1 MPISSGTGAATVPL
15 VFSFPEGA
23 VDGSFFVLGAGDGN
37 NSGSLPVTA
46 WLVPL
51 GDLDGD
57 GRQEYQIAAPGEGPG
72 GWGDAR
78 TTGCPASL
86 SPSHPPLVIILKQAR
101 EDLDG
106 DGFFDLFEDLNHN
119 QILDPGED
127 RDGDGRLTPP
137 FVNTPFG
144 SFRGCEGA
152 TREDQDCD
160 GHLDLYYEDK
170 NHNGI
175 LDPGEDIDG
184 DNRLDYIDEDRNHNG
199 VLDPGEDRN
208 GNGILDT
215 YDPVNLPYIHP
226 YIEDRNNNGFLDDRV
241 RPLPDDQEFQVTT
254 GPNGEQIRTP
264 ISPNYPY
271 GSFRP
276 AAGGIV
282 LASVAW
288 NGSAYDFDAIDT
300 PTRNVTLPDGRRFRM
315 VDSAPLEDIL
325 PRFTGARVAD
335 LQRIRLHIR
344 PSHLDPVDDARGT
357 RIIIDDYLLS
367 FSPVLAPP
375 EETPV

>member
-1 MPISSGTGAATVPL
+1 MSGFVVYRSSSPSRRSPRSRSLIGSMQPVLRAQRCRSRAGRGPPRYPWSSAFPREPSTGPCSSWERATGTTADPCL
-15 VFSFPEGA
+15 VRRGC
-23 VDGSFFVLGAGDGN
+23 
-37 NSGSLPVTA
+37 
-46 WLVPL
+46 
-51 GDLDGD
+51 
-57 GRQEYQIAAPGEGPG
+57 APGEGPG

-78 TTGCPASL
+78 PTGCPASL

-175 LDPGEDIDG
+175 LDPGED
-184 DNRLDYIDEDRNHNG
+184 
-199 VLDPGEDRN
+199 RN

-282 LASVAW
+282 LASVA
-288 NGSAYDFDAIDT
+288 
-300 PTRNVTLPDGRRFRM
+300 
-315 VDSAPLEDIL
+315 
-325 PRFTGARVAD
+325 
-335 LQRIRLHIR
+335 
-344 PSHLDPVDDARGT
+344 
-357 RIIIDDYLLS
+357 
-367 FSPVLAPP
+367 
-375 EETPV
+375 